1 MQGWLRPGAWASRP
15 ARGQSLSRDGMQVF
29 GQMRAV
35 SGSPKNARQVGH
47 RVPGVD
53 WIGLY
58 LEEDLGTGDITSN
71 PLFPA
76 DQPGAARV
84 VARERALVAGGA
96 HVADVFRRLGA
107 DAQLLVSDGHW
118 VEAGTPVARV
128 TGPVR
133 ALLAGE
139 RLALNLLSRM
149 SGIASQT
156 RTLAEGLT
164 RDCAAAIVAGTRK
177 TTPGF
182 RSFEKEAIRIG
193 GGDPHRMGLWDAAM
207 VKDNHIAA
215 AGSVAGAVSK
225 VKAANPGKVVECEV
239 ESLGDALAAAG
250 AGADWILIDNQDPA
264 TGKAWA
270 DAVWKDHP
278 EVRVEASGGI
288 TPETLSQYGWADR
301 VSLGWLTQKAQ
312 GKDFGMDWET

>member
-1 MQGWLRPGAWASRP
+1 M
-15 ARGQSLSRDGMQVF
+15 
-29 GQMRAV
+29 
-35 SGSPKNARQVGH
+35 GH

-71 PLFPA
+71 PLFPPEK
-76 DQPGAARV
+76 QGAARI
-84 VARERALVAGGA
+84 VARERALVAGTA
-96 HVADVFRRLGA
+96 HVAEVFRRLGVRSEV
-107 DAQLLVSDGHW
+107 LVADGHW
-118 VEAGTPVARV
+118 AEAGTTVARV

-133 ALLAGE
+133 GLLAGE

-149 SGIASQT
+149 SGIASET
-156 RTLAEGLT
+156 RALAEGLT

-182 RSFEKEAIRIG
+182 RFFEKEAIRIG

-207 VKDNHIAA
+207 VKDNHLAA
-215 AGSVAGAVSK
+215 AGSVGAAVRK

-239 ESLGDALAAAG
+239 ESLRHALEAAE
-250 AGADWILIDNQDPA
+250 AGADWLLIDNQSPA

-270 DAVWKDHP
+270 EAIWKDHP

-288 TPETLSQYGWADR
+288 TPATLNDYGWADR

-312 GKDFGMDWET
+312 GKDFGMDWEIQEKT